1 MARDNWV
8 PFNER
13 PEWEDLEPVP
23 QDDGPNP
30 VVPIS
35 YTRQFRET
43 MDYFR
48 AILKKDERS
57 VRALKLTAEVVGLN
71 SANYTVWHFRRLV
84 LEELGSDL
92 EEELSF
98 MEEIADLN
106 FKNYQF
112 WQHRRWVAEKR
123 GAVAVRDELKY
134 TEIVLQDDAKN
145 YHAWSHRQWVL
156 LNLGGW
162 DGELDYCSK
171 LLSQD
176 IYNNSAWNQRYFVI
190 TKDPSRGGLKSM
202 LEPEVSY
209 TLMAI
214 QEAPTNESSWRY
226 LRGLFKDDK
235 ATFITRSDVI
245 MVCLQ
250 QLADEQSCVHALNLL
265 LDLLSIGYEPSQTD
279 CSALGKALGTWSS
292 LVELAGLLCTRLEE
306 LDSIRSRY
314 WAWRRTM
321 LPTVASS

>member
-145 YHAWSHRQWVL
+145 YHAWSHRQVS
-156 LNLGGW
+156 LG
-162 DGELDYCSK
+162 
-171 LLSQD
+171 
-176 IYNNSAWNQRYFVI
+176 
-190 TKDPSRGGLKSM
+190 
-202 LEPEVSY
+202 
-209 TLMAI
+209 
-214 QEAPTNESSWRY
+214 
-226 LRGLFKDDK
+226 
-235 ATFITRSDVI
+235 
-245 MVCLQ
+245 
-250 QLADEQSCVHALNLL
+250 
-265 LDLLSIGYEPSQTD
+265 
-279 CSALGKALGTWSS
+279 
-292 LVELAGLLCTRLEE
+292 
-306 LDSIRSRY
+306 
-314 WAWRRTM
+314 
-321 LPTVASS
+321 